1 MSTKINASVGKG
13 GKNVEADVLLV
24 QMLLN
29 RHAAAGGYAKV
40 KENGQCDVATLKAIV
55 EFQRAIGIASPDG
68 KVEPG
73 KRSFLALQERKLPPK
88 EEPAAAP
95 AAVKKAGKVVG
106 KISGVQKKIIDFAEA
121 VAEFYG
127 KDIRVVSGKRS
138 ADDQASAMWRNWTK
152 TLKRGKIYKYL
163 SANPKLLT
171 QLDKWYAD
179 ANEDKSKTSAEKE
192 ESKQKFLKAI
202 VAIGNKISLHLV
214 GEAIDVDPACMTSA
228 MRKAMCT
235 GLRELPEGKD
245 GKACFHYDTSEGTV
259 PTVND
264 ALKKKWPAP

>member
-1 MSTKINASVGKG
+1 MIPKMTGSVGKG
-13 GKNVEADVLLV
+13 GKNAEPDVMLV

-29 RHAAAGGYAKV
+29 KHASAAGYSKL
-40 KENGQCDVATLKAIV
+40 KESGACDSGTLQAIV
-55 EFQRAIGIASPDG
+55 KFQRAIGIASPDG

-73 KRSFLALQERKLPPK
+73 KRTLQALQERTLPRQEP
-88 EEPAAAP
+88 EPAQQAG
-95 AAVKKAGKVVG
+95 KKAGKVVG

-138 ADDQASAMWRNWTK
+138 PDEQALAMFRNWTK

-163 SANPKLLT
+163 AANQKLLT
-171 QLDKWYAD
+171 QLDQWYSEAV
-179 ANEDKSKTSAEKE
+179 EDKSKSSAEKE
-192 ESKQKFLKAI
+192 EAKQKFLKAI
-202 VAIGNKISLHLV
+202 VVIGSKISLHLV
-214 GEAIDVDPACMTSA
+214 GEAIDVDPSCMTSA

-245 GKACFHYDTSEGTV
+245 GKACFHYDTSEGAV